1 MATSPVRLGWEFPAP
16 LQVVCWQVAAV
27 GVVLAVRQP
36 VPVLVAV
43 SVGAALVLALT
54 GVRVGGRW
62 LYELPPLGVAFLAR
76 KRRGM
81 LPTSGGVA
89 GTSLALLEMLLPG
102 ATVRTVETAQGAVM
116 AISHR
121 DGMTAQLMPDT
132 VAALPMP
139 DVLLPAA
146 DDHAF
151 GVQLVFHA
159 GTHVDTPRRLW
170 VGVHAARTVETPTDE
185 ELSLALRNALRRV
198 RRALDRAGIPV
209 RPLDEAQALSAIAGL
224 AHVTGGRTSI
234 REGWKRWRT
243 GAVSQATFRL
253 VGWERLDDARAR
265 GLVDGM
271 LAGVAGVALTITLG
285 ARTERRVHAVLR
297 LAAANDGAVDVAA
310 RQLSGWLA
318 ASGVRLR
325 RLDGRQAAGVA
336 ASLPLGVFLP

>member
-1 MATSPVRLGWEFPAP
+1 
-16 LQVVCWQVAAV
+16 V

-43 SVGAALVLALT
+43 SVGAAVVLALT

-62 LYELPPLGVAFLAR
+62 LYELPPLVVAFLSR
-76 KRRGM
+76 TRRGV

-89 GTSLALLEMLLPG
+89 GTSLALLETLLPG
-102 ATVRTVETAQGAVM
+102 ATVRTVETARGPVM

-121 DGMTAQLMPDT
+121 GGMTAHLMPDT
-132 VAALPMP
+132 VEALSRLPMP

-146 DDHAF
+146 ADHAF

-159 GTHVDTPRRLW
+159 GTHADTPRRLW
-170 VGVHAARTVETPTDE
+170 VAVHAARTVETPADA

-198 RRALDRAGIPV
+198 RRALDRAGVPV
-209 RPLDEAQALSAIAGL
+209 RPLAETQALSAIAGL
-224 AHVTGGRTSI
+224 AHVTGGRTAV
-234 REGWKRWRT
+234 RESWKHWCT
-243 GAVSQATFRL
+243 GPVSQATFRL
-253 VGWERLDDARAR
+253 AGWERLSDAQAR

-297 LAAANDGAVDVAA
+297 LAAANDAAVDVAA

-318 ASGVRLR
+318 ASGIRLR